1 MDLLQCP
8 RAHCDAVEFSIMA
21 NNGFFVAGA
30 ADIELKAIC
39 TMVESKIESWD
50 GIFRRVK
57 PGAAM
62 SEQ

>member
-1 MDLLQCP
+1 MDLLQCA
-8 RAHCDAVEFSIMA
+8 RAHCNAVEFSVMA
-21 NNGFFVAGA
+21 NNGLFAAGA
-30 ADIELKAIC
+30 ADIKLKAIDA
-39 TMVESKIESWD
+39 MVESKIESWN